1 MTEATAMGN
10 EGGCCGGNLFIG
22 LEPAKQA
29 EYLAMLAQDAR
40 LLQFSLQGEDSE
52 SRRIGDRLQRALEQA
67 IDAEG
72 PDETE
77 GAQRELEEVLTGAR
91 EAGMQLS
98 AEIGEVDVDG
108 VLGTMKMRVL
118 STVLAPPSPLNA

>member
-1 MTEATAMGN
+1 MEEMRAA
-10 EGGCCGGNLFIG
+10 CCGGNLFPA

-40 LLQFSLQGEDSE
+40 LLQFSLAAADPE
-52 SRRIGDRLQRALEQA
+52 SSRIGDRLQRALERA

-72 PDETE
+72 PEE
-77 GAQRELEEVLTGAR
+77 ENSARYELERVLTGAR
-91 EAGMQLS
+91 EAGLSLS
-98 AEIGEVDVDG
+98 AELGEVDVDG

-118 STVLAPPSPLNA
+118 TTVLAPPATALA

>member
-1 MTEATAMGN
+1 MGN
-10 EGGCCGGNLFIG
+10 EGGCCGGNLFID

-40 LLQFSLQGEDSE
+40 LLQFALQGEDDV
-52 SRRIGDRLQRALEQA
+52 SRRIGARLQRALEQA
-67 IDAEG
+67 IDADG

-77 GAQRELEEVLTGAR
+77 GAQHELEQVLTGAR
-91 EAGMQLS
+91 AAGLRLS

-118 STVLAPPSPLNA
+118 STVLAPPSSLAA

>member
-1 MTEATAMGN
+1 MGN
-10 EGGCCGGNLFIG
+10 GTGCSGGNVFIG
-22 LEPAKQA
+22 LEPTKQA

-40 LLQFSLQGEDSE
+40 LLQFSLEGEDPE

-72 PDETE
+72 PDQAET
-77 GAQRELEEVLTGAR
+77 AQRELERVLAGAR
-91 EAGMQLS
+91 QAGMQLS

-118 STVLAPPSPLNA
+118 STVLAPPARLTA

>member
-1 MTEATAMGN
+1 MTEATAMGI
-10 EGGCCGGNLFIG
+10 EGGCCGGNLFSG

-67 IDAEG
+67 IDADG

>member
-1 MTEATAMGN
+1 MGN
-10 EGGCCGGNLFIG
+10 ESGCCGGGNLFNG

-40 LLQFSLQGEDSE
+40 LLQFSLEGEDSE

-72 PDETE
+72 PDEAE
-77 GAQRELEEVLTGAR
+77 GAQRELEQVLTGAR
-91 EAGMQLS
+91 AAGMQLS

>member
-1 MTEATAMGN
+1 MGN
-10 EGGCCGGNLFIG
+10 DGGCGSGGNLFIG

-29 EYLAMLAQDAR
+29 EYLAMLAQEAR

-67 IDAEG
+67 IDADG
-72 PDETE
+72 PDEAE
-77 GAQRELEEVLTGAR
+77 GAQRELEQVLTGAR

-118 STVLAPPSPLNA
+118 STVLAPLAA

>member
-1 MTEATAMGN
+1 MGD
-10 EGGCCGGNLFIG
+10 EGGCGGGNLFIG

-40 LLQFSLQGEDSE
+40 LLQFALQGEDDV

-72 PDETE
+72 PDEAE
-77 GAQRELEEVLTGAR
+77 GAQRELEQVLAGAR
-91 EAGMQLS
+91 AAGMQLS

-118 STVLAPPSPLNA
+118 NTVLAPPSPLAT

>member
-1 MTEATAMGN
+1 MGTD
-10 EGGCCGGNLFIG
+10 GGCCGGNLFID

-40 LLQFSLQGEDSE
+40 LLQFALQGEDDV
-52 SRRIGDRLQRALEQA
+52 SRRIGALLQRALEQA
-67 IDAEG
+67 IDADG
-72 PDETE
+72 PEDAE
-77 GAQRELEEVLTGAR
+77 GAQRELELALTGAR
-91 EAGMQLS
+91 AAGLQLS

-118 STVLAPPSPLNA
+118 STVLAPPSPLAA